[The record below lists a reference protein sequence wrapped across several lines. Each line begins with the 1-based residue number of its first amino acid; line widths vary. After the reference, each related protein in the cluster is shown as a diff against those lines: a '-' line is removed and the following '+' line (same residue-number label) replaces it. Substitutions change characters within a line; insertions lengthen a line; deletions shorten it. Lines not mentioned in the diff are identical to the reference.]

1 MGIKCAIRNVSPL
14 ANNDRTKCPDRPGHQ
29 APPKRYA
36 QARVAPGSPPG
47 QGSTRI
53 LGVDTSLRST
63 GLALIQ
69 ARGSLYQTLEYDLV
83 KNPPGRPLSA
93 CLEYLA
99 RALSE
104 IITRGKPQAA
114 ALEGIFFCKNV
125 KTAVILGEARGVVI
139 AACSA
144 AGVPVYEYS
153 PRRVKQAVVGF
164 GNAGKEQVRKM
175 VMAILK
181 LDETPHE
188 DAADALAIALCHLHT
203 VGRYA
208 GLTAKAI

>member
-1 MGIKCAIRNVSPL
+1 MDLKSEIGDSDLRGARRQLVARLPRVRR
-14 ANNDRTKCPDRPGHQ
+14 AA
-29 APPKRYA
+29 APS
-36 QARVAPGSPPG
+36 QISCARV
-47 QGSTRI
+47 

-63 GLALIQ
+63 GIALVQ
-69 ARGSLYQTLEYDLV
+69 AHGAVYETLNYELV
-83 KNPPGRPLSA
+83 KNPSGRPLSA
-93 CLEYLA
+93 CLAHLHQAMDVILA
-99 RALSE
+99 K
-104 IITRGKPQAA
+104 GKPDAVS
-114 ALEGIFFCKNV
+114 LEGIFFCKNV

-139 AACSA
+139 AACAA

-181 LDETPHE
+181 LREEPHE

-203 VGRYA
+203 VGRWA
-208 GLTAKAI
+208 GLTGKAI